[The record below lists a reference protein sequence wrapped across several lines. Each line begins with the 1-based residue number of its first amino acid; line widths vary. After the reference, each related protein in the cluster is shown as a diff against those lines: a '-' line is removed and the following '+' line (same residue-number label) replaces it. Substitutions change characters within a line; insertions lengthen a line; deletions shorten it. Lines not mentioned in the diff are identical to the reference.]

1 MVFDTDCVAYLHRRN
16 KIGKFV
22 FATDSEYAVCF
33 DDKRMEKV
41 FRKFC
46 GFIIMFEACV
56 IFELN

>member
-1 MVFDTDCVAYLHRRN
+1 MDFDTDCVAYLHRRN

-41 FRKFC
+41 
-46 GFIIMFEACV
+46 
-56 IFELN
+56 